1 MRTSALIIDF
11 STILHEEAELKI
23 LIASS
28 IDPNA
33 ITALE
38 QEHDVIQAFNADTER
53 LRAAAVDREVIIF
66 RSGVQLSEQV
76 LDGAPN
82 LRLLLRAG
90 SGLDNVDVV
99 AATRRGVEVVRVPGS
114 SAQPVA
120 EFTFAL
126 LLCLVRKVT
135 LADRQLR
142 QGHWP
147 KAQLGGPL
155 LTGKT

>member
-66 RSGVQLSEQV
+66 RSGVQLSEHV

-90 SGLDNVDVV
+90 SGLDNVDVA
-99 AATRRGVEVVRVPGS
+99 AATRR
-114 SAQPVA
+114 
-120 EFTFAL
+120 
-126 LLCLVRKVT
+126 
-135 LADRQLR
+135 
-142 QGHWP
+142 
-147 KAQLGGPL
+147 
-155 LTGKT
+155 